1 MTRRPYHHGDLR
13 AALLAA
19 ADAELT
25 EAGPDRFTLRGCAR
39 RAGVTH
45 SAPATFFPDVAALL
59 SEVAALAFEE
69 LTADLIA
76 ASKGIGDPLARMIAA
91 GRAYALFAVRRP
103 QHFRLMWVN
112 ERLDKSNTH
121 LVAAARACFAVPVD
135 CIASLYG
142 HPDPMGDPV
151 LAARV
156 IALWS
161 MIHGAA
167 DLLVSGQLD
176 ASGLGSREAIAEV
189 VIPLMLAEHFAAK
202 GSQP

>member
-1 MTRRPYHHGDLR
+1 MPRRPYHHGDLR

-39 RAGVTH
+39 RAGVSH
-45 SAPATFFPDVAALL
+45 SAPATFFPDVSALL
-59 SEVAALAFEE
+59 SEVAASAFEE

-76 ASKGIGDPLARMIAA
+76 ASNGIGDPLARIIAA

-121 LVAAARACFAVPVD
+121 LVAAARACFAVPVGY
-135 CIASLYG
+135 IASLYG
-142 HPDPMGDPV
+142 HPDPMGDPI

-167 DLLVSGQLD
+167 ALLISGQLD

-189 VIPLMLAEHFAAK
+189 VIPPMLAEHFGPI